1 MLLTKPSFL
10 YGPAI
15 RKPIGKRV
23 VVICSSLSFFLVS
36 TLPDDR
42 HALFEDLINKHLPIV
57 GEVTSVMTTKEEKN
71 PGLYEVVKK
80 KTT

>member
-1 MLLTKPSFL
+1 MLDDREKNK
-10 YGPAI
+10 AI

-42 HALFEDLINKHLPIV
+42 HALFEALINKHLPIV